1 MGRPP
6 SSGTDPE
13 CARGERAEPVPER
26 PLAGWA
32 QEAES
37 VAGLRRFLTRGVVEQ
52 GVAWAAAVVA
62 AGYLL
67 SRLLGLVRSVVIAD
81 AFGTEAELAA
91 YWVAFRIPDL
101 VFQLLAG
108 ATLSAAFI
116 PVFSRVRL
124 REGADAAWAL
134 ASGVLHL
141 ISLATLV
148 AASAA
153 FVFAP
158 WIVPLLAPG
167 LGAGSGRE
175 AELQSLAVE
184 LTRIMLLSPIFF
196 GISGMLT
203 GVLNARQHFVAPAL
217 APLLYNASIIMGAVL
232 LAGPMGVQGLAVGVV
247 VGSALH
253 LVVQLPALVAVGMR
267 WRPVLSLASRP
278 VRDVLRLAAP
288 RVIGLGASQLNVVIV
303 LFFASFV
310 SDQAINAVSYAFLI
324 MMMPVAIVGM
334 AISTAAF
341 PLLAQQAAARQMGA
355 LAVSVGQALST
366 ILFLAI
372 PASAGLVVL
381 AAPTVRVLLQ
391 RGAFDAGSSELV
403 AGVVAVYAVAVFA
416 HAGIEIVSRG
426 FYALSDTRTP
436 VTVTVLAMILNAA
449 LCAALIEPFGVRG
462 LAAAAS
468 IAATLEFLL
477 LGRLLSQRLRGL
489 SPAAKRWRGSLAGSL
504 WRTVAAT
511 IVMVEV
517 LVLMR
522 LLLAAAGADAE
533 SLGGAALVLALAG
546 LSGLLAY
553 VAVSLLL
560 RNEEALRLV
569 GRLGR

>member
-1 MGRPP
+1 MDRPP
-6 SSGTDPE
+6 PSGADPGP
-13 CARGERAEPVPER
+13 ARDRRPGPAPGW
-26 PLAGWA
+26 PLAGSA

-67 SRLLGLVRSVVIAD
+67 SRVLGLVRSVVIAD

-116 PVFSRVRL
+116 PVFSRLRL

-134 ASGVLHL
+134 ASGVLNL

-148 AASAA
+148 VAAAA
-153 FVFAP
+153 FALAP

-167 LGAGSGRE
+167 LGEGSGRE

-217 APLLYNASIIMGAVL
+217 APLFYNASIIAGAVL

-247 VGSALH
+247 AGSALH
-253 LVVQLPALVAVGMR
+253 LVVQLPALAAVGMR
-267 WRPVLSLASRP
+267 WRPLLPLASRP
-278 VRDVLRLAAP
+278 VREVLRLAGP

-303 LFFASFV
+303 LFFASFI
-310 SDQAINAVSYAFLI
+310 SDQAISAVSYAFLV
-324 MMMPVAIVGM
+324 MMMPVGIVGM

-341 PLLAQQAAARQMGA
+341 PLLAQQAAARQMAA
-355 LAVSVGQALST
+355 LAISVGQALAT
-366 ILFLAI
+366 ILFLAV
-372 PASAGLVVL
+372 PASAGLAVL
-381 AAPTVRVLLQ
+381 AEPAVRVLLQ
-391 RGAFDAGSSELV
+391 RGAFDAASSELV

-436 VTVTVLAMILNAA
+436 VTVTVLATILNAA
-449 LCAALIEPFGVRG
+449 LCAALVGPFGVRG

-468 IAATLEFLL
+468 LAATLEFLL
-477 LGRLLSQRLRGL
+477 LARLLSQRLGGL
-489 SPAAKRWRGSLAGSL
+489 SPAARRWRASLAGSV
-504 WRTVAAT
+504 WRTAAAT
-511 IVMVEV
+511 VVMVEV

-533 SLGGAALVLALAG
+533 SPGGAALVLSLAG
-546 LSGLLAY
+546 LSGLLSY

-560 RNEEALRLV
+560 RNEEALRLA
-569 GRLGR
+569 GRLTR